1 MNNLTNI
8 ENMSLTELQAQS
20 ALLLNEQIKRLIDE
34 VQKVKDAT
42 SKTEARQEIIED
54 KLGHI
59 ERKQAAQERM
69 SINALRAT
77 NKNYDG
83 WVNLTNFGL
92 MLNANISRNRVGKLL
107 KVVGIAQRNTGRTV
121 PRREYVGDGRLCDTR
136 ITRNGSPQILWN
148 FNRCM
153 TYIELWLEK
162 HGYLEKF
169 YEKENGD
176 ELTAFIDYL
185 YDKHVVAGSDK
196 KQGNKPSITNIRL
209 A

>member
-20 ALLLNEQIKRLIDE
+20 SIILNEQIKRLIDE

-42 SKTEARQEIIED
+42 SKTEARQEIVED

-59 ERKQAAQERM
+59 ERKQLAQERM

-77 NKNYDG
+77 NKGYDG

-107 KVVGIAQRNTGRTV
+107 KVVGIAQRNTGRTLA
-121 PRREYVGDGRLCDTR
+121 RREYMGDGRLCNTR
-136 ITRNGSPQILWN
+136 ITREGHSQLLWN

-153 TYIELWLEK
+153 THIELWLEK
-162 HGYLEKF
+162 HGYLEEF

-185 YDKHVVAGSDK
+185 YDKHVVTDNKNQGSK
-196 KQGNKPSITNIRL
+196 TSIAKIRL

>member
-20 ALLLNEQIKRLIDE
+20 SIILNEQIKRLIDE

-42 SKTEARQEIIED
+42 SKTEARQELVED
-54 KLGHI
+54 KIGHI

-77 NKNYDG
+77 NKSYDG

-107 KVVGIAQRNTGRTV
+107 KVVGIAQRNTGRTL
-121 PRREYVGDGRLCDTR
+121 PRREYVGDGRLCDNRLTR
-136 ITRNGSPQILWN
+136 DGSSQILWN

-153 TYIELWLEK
+153 THIELWLEK

-185 YDKHVVAGSDK
+185 YDKHVATSNK
-196 KQGNKPSITNIRL
+196 NQGNKPSITKIRL

>member
-1 MNNLTNI
+1 MNNLTSF
-8 ENMSLTELQAQS
+8 ENMSLSELQAQS

-42 SKTEARQEIIED
+42 SKTEARQEIVEN

-92 MLNANISRNRVGKLL
+92 MLNASISRNRVGKLL
-107 KVVGIAQRNTGRTV
+107 KVVGIAQRNTGRTL
-121 PRREYVGDGRLCDTR
+121 PRREFVGDGRLCVTR
-136 ITRNGSPQILWN
+136 VTRDGHYRLLWN

-153 TYIELWLEK
+153 THIELWLEK

-176 ELTAFIDYL
+176 ELTDFIDYL
-185 YDKHVVAGSDK
+185 YDKYVAAGNK
-196 KQGNKPSITNIRL
+196 NQGNKPSM
-209 A
+209 

>member
-20 ALLLNEQIKRLIDE
+20 SIILNEQIKRLIDE

-42 SKTEARQEIIED
+42 SKTEARQELVED
-54 KLGHI
+54 KIGHI

-77 NKNYDG
+77 NKSYDG

-107 KVVGIAQRNTGRTV
+107 KVVGLARSEE
-121 PRREYVGDGRLCDTR
+121 RR
-136 ITRNGSPQILWN
+136 
-148 FNRCM
+148 
-153 TYIELWLEK
+153 
-162 HGYLEKF
+162 
-169 YEKENGD
+169 
-176 ELTAFIDYL
+176 
-185 YDKHVVAGSDK
+185 AGGGCES
-196 KQGNKPSITNIRL
+196 